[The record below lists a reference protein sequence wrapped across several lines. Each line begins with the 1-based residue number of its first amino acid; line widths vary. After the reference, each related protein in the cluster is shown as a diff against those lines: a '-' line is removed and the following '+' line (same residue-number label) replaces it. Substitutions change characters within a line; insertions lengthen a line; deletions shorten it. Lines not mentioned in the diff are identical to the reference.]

1 MAAGIAVFCVVVFGA
16 VTAGADSSDGSNTRN
31 GVMVGPAL
39 PEGLEVDRNRL
50 HAPDYDAE
58 GEGE

>member
-1 MAAGIAVFCVVVFGA
+1 MAAGIAVFSIIVFGA
-16 VTAGADSSDGSNTRN
+16 VTAGAESSDGSNTRN

-50 HAPDYDAE
+50 HAPDYEAE
-58 GEGE
+58 TGE

>member
-1 MAAGIAVFCVVVFGA
+1 MAAGIAVFCAVVFGA

-31 GVMVGPAL
+31 GVMVGPEL
-39 PEGLEVDRNRL
+39 PGGLEVDRNRL

-58 GEGE
+58 GGE